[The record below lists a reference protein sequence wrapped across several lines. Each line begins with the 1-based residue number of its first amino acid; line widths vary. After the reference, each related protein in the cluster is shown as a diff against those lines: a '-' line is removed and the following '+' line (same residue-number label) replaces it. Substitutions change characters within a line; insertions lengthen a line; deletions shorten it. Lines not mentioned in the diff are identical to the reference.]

1 MKTVI
6 IISGGALDEA
16 FVLKKYAE
24 HPDAEVIAAEGGAA
38 FCLAQGIRPTLAV
51 GDFDTEGY
59 ALVEKLQKLGIPVD
73 LYPSK
78 KDETDTEIA
87 LLKAI
92 AEGAERI
99 LVLGATGTRLDHV
112 TANIR
117 LLARAAVRSDACIT
131 MEDPHNIISVHTK
144 SFRVRRMEE
153 YPNLSLYAFSEKVTG
168 LTLKGF
174 EYPVNDFTLLNTDS
188 VGTSNMLE
196 EEDGEV
202 RFGDGMLLMIRS
214 RD

>member
-16 FVLKKYAE
+16 FLLKKYAE
-24 HPDAEVIAAEGGAA
+24 HPDAEVIAAEGGVA
-38 FCLAQGIRPTLAV
+38 FCLAQGIRPMLSV

-59 ALVEKLQKLGIPVD
+59 ALVEKLGIPVD

-87 LLKAI
+87 LLKAT

-117 LLARAAVRSDACIT
+117 LLARAAVRSETAA
-131 MEDPHNIISVHTK
+131 
-144 SFRVRRMEE
+144 FRASRSGRPSSPGYRVM
-153 YPNLSLYAFSEKVTG
+153 SL
-168 LTLKGF
+168 
-174 EYPVNDFTLLNTDS
+174 
-188 VGTSNMLE
+188 
-196 EEDGEV
+196 
-202 RFGDGMLLMIRS
+202 
-214 RD
+214 